1 MWENIGQVLDTA
13 KELKDV
19 HCLDRHQ
26 MAPLHYAAKFGHLNC
41 LRLLLGEFKSP
52 VDLQTYAGQTALHF
66 ACEYQHPKIC
76 KCLLQHGASVNLK
89 TFKVEDT
96 ALLKAAKNGSNKIV
110 QILLDD
116 GASINM
122 CNAYD
127 VSPLIGA
134 TFFGHHDTV
143 KLLLARG
150 ASVNLKD
157 RDGLTALVIAVHN
170 EATETVRCL
179 LEHGSRVI
187 PTHNLVHTAIN
198 LNNSEI
204 LRMLILAGE
213 TVTRVKDS
221 YGLTPMDKIIQRGNV
236 EMLFFCYEYF
246 RLESA
251 AAYESERELMMA
263 LHCDDLERF
272 RQMLVFFLNRGR
284 SLDENEVFLTAMQL
298 GKYRQLKVLLRE
310 NIQVNTEWNEEI
322 VEMLLKRDTE
332 ENLDIMM
339 HLGES
344 FNVIIKWLIRLIPV
358 IIIIHLLLQFRPVSR
373 STI

>member
-1 MWENIGQVLDTA
+1 MLDTA

-344 FNVIIKWLIRLIPV
+344 FSVIIKWLIRLIPV
-358 IIIIHLLLQFRPVSR
+358 IIIIHLLLQFRLVSR